1 MTKRFRVGQRNYL
14 LYLSGMIAPLIFIF
28 TAILGGVL
36 RPGYSHLAD
45 TVSELFSP
53 GSPNKLLLDIFHTIY
68 ALLLILF
75 GIGILQFIQSRD
87 HSNWIGRLGAWLYI
101 TMGILSVGTAT
112 IFPQDPW
119 GSPPT
124 FPGEMHINL
133 SGILSIITIIS
144 MGLIGAWFNKIGL
157 MPHFWKFTWVIVGL
171 TTLSAGFYVSNLSTP
186 IMGLTE
192 RITII
197 IGFSWTFILA
207 QWLYRSTVTTNGV
220 RIRPNQ

>member
-1 MTKRFRVGQRNYL
+1 MTERFRVGQRNYL

-28 TAILGGVL
+28 TAILGGIL

-53 GSPNKLLLDIFHTIY
+53 GSPNKFLLDILHTGFAI
-68 ALLLILF
+68 LLILF
-75 GIGILQFIQSRD
+75 GIGIRQFIQSRD
-87 HSNWIGRLGAWLYI
+87 PSGWKGRLGAWLYI

-124 FPGEMHINL
+124 FPGEMHIIL
-133 SGILSIITIIS
+133 SGILSIMTIIS
-144 MGLIGAWFNKIGL
+144 MGLISAWFNKSGL
-157 MPHFWKFTWVIVGL
+157 MPHFWKFTWVIIGL
-171 TTLSAGFYVSNLSTP
+171 TILATGFYVSNLSTP

-207 QWLYRSTVTTNGV
+207 LWLYRSTGSSNDI

>member
-1 MTKRFRVGQRNYL
+1 MTKEQGVRLGGRL
-14 LYLSGMIAPLIFIF
+14 LYLCGMLAPPLFIF
-28 TAILGGVL
+28 TALLGGAL

-53 GSPNKLLLDIFHTIY
+53 GSPNKFLLDFLHTGY
-68 ALLLILF
+68 AILLILF
-75 GIGILQFIQSRD
+75 GIGIRQFIRSRNP
-87 HSNWIGRLGAWLYI
+87 SSWPGRFGAWLYI
-101 TMGILSVGTAT
+101 IMGILSVGTAT

-124 FPGEMHINL
+124 FAGEMHIIL
-133 SGILSIITIIS
+133 SGFLSVITILS

-157 MPHFWKFTWVIVGL
+157 MPHIWKFTWVIIGL
-171 TTLSAGFYVSNLSTP
+171 TILSAGFYISNLSTP

-207 QWLYRSTVTTNGV
+207 DWLYRNTGSNNDI
-220 RIRPNQ
+220 RIKPNQ